1 MQYGAPIDQ
10 GWAPALA
17 ARADCP
23 ALPALC
29 TGAVILSGVPTALTY
44 ICPLTTTVEAAT
56 TVHVTVTATT
66 TVYEDAP
73 HSSTPVPVPA
83 PAPSG

>member
-1 MQYGAPIDQ
+1 MKYGATIDHS
-10 GWAPALA
+10 WVPALV
-17 ARADCP
+17 ARDDCP
-23 ALPALC
+23 ALPAMC

-44 ICPLTTTVEAAT
+44 ICPQTTTVEAAT

-73 HSSTPVPVPA
+73 NNSTPAPVPA
-83 PAPSG
+83 PAPSR